1 MYDGHADAP
10 EAANARHHRLLYL
23 AADVFV
29 LRGKVDH
36 GLHVRHAAE
45 QIFAPRFV
53 SLMQRACVVD
63 VRESHL
69 VTIPSA
75 YLSTASVPD
84 AAGSA
89 SRR

>member
-63 VRESHL
+63 VR
-69 VTIPSA
+69 VTFGDNTKCVPEYCFSA
-75 YLSTASVPD
+75 
-84 AAGSA
+84 
-89 SRR
+89 